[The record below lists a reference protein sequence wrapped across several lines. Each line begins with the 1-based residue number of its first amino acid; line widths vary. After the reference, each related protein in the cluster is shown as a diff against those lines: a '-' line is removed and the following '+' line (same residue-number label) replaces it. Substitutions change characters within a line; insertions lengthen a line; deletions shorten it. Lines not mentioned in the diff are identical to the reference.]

1 MLLEI
6 LIPQYK
12 ETDDIIKP
20 LLDSIKEQINIDFN
34 EIGVIITNDGSDVFL
49 SEKLLS
55 SYPFK
60 VQYFKNEHKGISAT
74 RNFCLDKA
82 TADYIMFCDADDLFI
97 NSLGLQLII
106 NEIKRQK
113 IDFINSTFME
123 EIKTTSG
130 NIYIPHDQDMIFVHG
145 KIYNREFL
153 IKENIRWDES
163 LLIHEDSYFNILA
176 ISSAKTKI
184 KCDTPFYLWRWND
197 KSTSRSDKY
206 YIIKTYDYLIKSAS
220 RLSEELEKRQ
230 KISEAAEMFCLNM
243 FQTFYI
249 LTGSFMEVAELK
261 DKIET
266 SEMLA
271 LEFYQKFS
279 SLFTKLPG
287 NQILQIRQKA
297 RDAAIR
303 NGWYKE
309 RFVFNDWV
317 EYLTKKYTTND
328 IKEEIIN

>member
-60 VQYFKNEHKGISAT
+60 VQYFKNEHKGVSAT

-97 NSLGLQLII
+97 NSLGLQSVIS
-106 NEIKRQK
+106 EIKRQK

-153 IKENIRWDES
+153 IKENIRWDEN
-163 LLIHEDSYFNILA
+163 LLIHEDSYFNI
-176 ISSAKTKI
+176 
-184 KCDTPFYLWRWND
+184 
-197 KSTSRSDKY
+197 
-206 YIIKTYDYLIKSAS
+206 
-220 RLSEELEKRQ
+220 
-230 KISEAAEMFCLNM
+230 
-243 FQTFYI
+243 
-249 LTGSFMEVAELK
+249 
-261 DKIET
+261 
-266 SEMLA
+266 
-271 LEFYQKFS
+271 
-279 SLFTKLPG
+279 
-287 NQILQIRQKA
+287 
-297 RDAAIR
+297 
-303 NGWYKE
+303 
-309 RFVFNDWV
+309 
-317 EYLTKKYTTND
+317 
-328 IKEEIIN
+328 